1 VADTVFAPSN
11 TEKIFHHL
19 GVFRSL
25 LLRYLL
31 TYEGAIP
38 MNGTKKND
46 RVNPPALRSWMG
58 VSTESII
65 QRREFDPLLAK
76 ALELLKSYE
85 KATDCPVS
93 VLGPNFQTI
102 EESKHP
108 KAMLFC
114 TLCKKYCP
122 DSHKRWTAGE
132 YPCTGM
138 HLKAIE
144 ESQRRGGS
152 YIYTCKMGFI
162 FWTSPIYSGQRF
174 AGALMSSG
182 IIAINHAE
190 AVENVYRLCRKTIS
204 KKEVKNYLENIP
216 QKTYEGVKA
225 LAQMMLHCA
234 ELLSSGSE
242 ESMEPIKRRA
252 EPAAPR
258 EASIHLFKENR
269 EPNVIQ
275 GYPLDK
281 ERMLLASL
289 RRGDNEAGRKILGE
303 LLDIIFTTSPGN
315 FEFFKLRALE
325 LVVLLSR
332 AVTASETSGYDSIL
346 EANNRY
352 LKRIDDSQNTREL
365 TENLHIIVDRMS
377 GKIFS
382 FQGIRHSSALR
393 KAERYIWENYTRKL
407 SLQEIADASGLSA
420 PYFSTIFKEEMGE
433 NLSNYLNRLR
443 VEKAAT
449 MLIETELTL
458 NEIAGA
464 CGFEDQSWFS
474 KIFKSFTSLSPGKYR
489 EKGGNYITSLSD
501 GALSQVDA

>member
-1 VADTVFAPSN
+1 MNESRKIDT
-11 TEKIFHHL
+11 L
-19 GVFRSL
+19 
-25 LLRYLL
+25 
-31 TYEGAIP
+31 
-38 MNGTKKND
+38 
-46 RVNPPALRSWMG
+46 NPPAPKSWTG
-58 VSTESII
+58 VSAESII
-65 QRREFDPLLAK
+65 HRRELDPLLAR
-76 ALELLKSYE
+76 ALEVLKSYE
-85 KATDCPVS
+85 TATGCPVS
-93 VLGPNFQTI
+93 VLGPNFHPI

-114 TLCKKYCP
+114 TLCKRYYQDPNK
-122 DSHKRWTAGE
+122 KWAEGE

-152 YIYTCKMGFI
+152 YIYTCKIGFI

-182 IIAINHAE
+182 IIAIHHAK
-190 AVENVYRLCRKTIS
+190 AVENVYQLCRGAVS
-204 KKEVKNYLENIP
+204 KKEVETYLENIP
-216 QKTYEGVKA
+216 QKTYDGVKA

-234 ELLSSGSE
+234 ELLSSGGE
-242 ESMEPIKRRA
+242 ETLESIKRRA
-252 EPAAPR
+252 GPEAPQETSLR
-258 EASIHLFKENR
+258 LFKEVR
-269 EPNVIQ
+269 EPDTNQ

-289 RRGDNEAGRKILGE
+289 RRGDNEAARKILGE
-303 LLDIIFTTSPGN
+303 LLGIIFTTSPGN

-332 AVTASETSGYDSIL
+332 AVSDSGNSAYNSVLET
-346 EANNRY
+346 NNRY
-352 LKRIDDSQNTREL
+352 LKRIDDSCNIREL
-365 TENLHIIVDRMS
+365 TESLHIIVDRMA

-393 KAERYIWENYTRKL
+393 KAERYIWEHYTRKI
-407 SLQEIADASGLSA
+407 SLREIAGASGLSA

-474 KIFKSFTSLSPGKYR
+474 KIFKSFTGLSPGKYR
-489 EKGGNYITSLSD
+489 EKGGNYITSLSG
-501 GALSQVDA
+501 GALLQVEA